1 MIGRSYILQYYIG
14 VKYNGTFDP
23 IYEAI
28 LSGGKLKYIEYIP
41 ESANFSM
48 RTFTS
53 SCLYWSIEND
63 TWKSDG
69 CVVWIIYFILISLP
83 INSRR
88 KRLSMIIM
96 NNCQVR
102 NINRTEGEVLNTNL
116 GLGHFSYH
124 AKTAF
129 NNCFTVYVKYSR
141 DFNTFRTCAINSS
154 K

>member
-28 LSGGKLKYIEYIP
+28 LSAGKLEYIEYIP

-69 CVVWIIYFILISLP
+69 CVVWII
-83 INSRR
+83 
-88 KRLSMIIM
+88 
-96 NNCQVR
+96 
-102 NINRTEGEVLNTNL
+102 
-116 GLGHFSYH
+116 
-124 AKTAF
+124 
-129 NNCFTVYVKYSR
+129 
-141 DFNTFRTCAINSS
+141 
-154 K
+154 